1 MTFIEGQLQHIIVPS
16 ILAVIYW
23 AGLLLP
29 EIVMILFILSTAVLH
44 KRLNDELILL
54 CLLQF
59 FTKVAQSFLRI
70 PRILRVCGHRGEVAE
85 VRSCVRR
92 RELRGPR

>member
-1 MTFIEGQLQHIIVPS
+1 
-16 ILAVIYW
+16 
-23 AGLLLP
+23 
-29 EIVMILFILSTAVLH
+29 MILFILSTAVLH

-70 PRILRVCGHRGEVAE
+70 PRILRVCGHRGEVVE